1 MTIEAKTP
9 SQSQA
14 VGPRSEPTPWWG
26 FAFLL
31 IPIAMSVMFCWSPGQ
46 RLRAE
51 YLLGTWPVADA
62 TIVSSQVSFR
72 KQPRI
77 GKRSPWTGWCVSWNY
92 AYPWGRGRIGG
103 TLQDST
109 PSTLS
114 AGCFSYRESAE
125 KQATRRTVGSI
136 VRVRIDP
143 SDPGHRRRR
152 LRASREGTLPCSSS
166 GFFLRHR

>member
-1 MTIEAKTP
+1 MT
-9 SQSQA
+9 
-14 VGPRSEPTPWWG
+14 SEPKAPSPSRSVSAQPKPVPWWG

-31 IPIAMSVMFCWSPGQ
+31 IPIGMSAMFCWLPGE
-46 RLRAE
+46 RLWAE
-51 YLLGTWPVADA
+51 QLAQTWPVADA
-62 TIVSSQVSFR
+62 TIISSQVTFR
-72 KQPRI
+72 NQPRV

-92 AYPWGRGRIGG
+92 AYPWKGGQIGG

-125 KQATRRTVGSI
+125 RQATRRTVGSV

-143 SDPGHRRRR
+143 SDPWVSTTAPAGR
-152 LRASREGTLPCSSS
+152 RASM
-166 GFFLRHR
+166 